1 MAKNHRWSALAAA
14 FLWVIFA
21 LAGSISKVA
30 GAAADLDDTARLISG
45 AHVGAPRAGGA
56 TEGPWRSYAQEVS
69 NYWREYDRRIGR
81 PLRQWACNELGR
93 AEGATVFY
101 PFSGPDLPWAYQ
113 LFPEA
118 DRYVLVA
125 MEKAEAPPLM
135 EDFSRE
141 EQEGYVAAFR
151 AAWKLYGALGFFRT
165 NDLIAETTA
174 RGTRLGATGPLLAF
188 AARLGF
194 EIESIEPIELDL
206 NTSDLVLRDPGATK
220 DDTWDSVRLTLR
232 KGGRKVRV
240 DYVRMDLSDASLGKV
255 PGARRWIE
263 RMASNPTVLKAASH
277 HPQEPAFSMF
287 SNSVVANAPI
297 VVQDETGIDYA
308 SMTPDYTVRL
318 YGKFTKPNNAFDP
331 GLQRPLAAAY
341 RTGAGVKPLPFR
353 LGYEKDSGSSLQVA
367 TRNASG
373 NAGDPARNCGPS

>member
-1 MAKNHRWSALAAA
+1 MAKSQRRGVLTAG
-14 FLWVIFA
+14 FVGVVFA
-21 LAGSISKVA
+21 LAGSISPVA
-30 GAAADLDDTARLISG
+30 GAVADLDGTARLIAG
-45 AHVGAPRAGGA
+45 AYAGAPRSGGA
-56 TEGPWRSYAQEVS
+56 AEGPWRSYAQEVS
-69 NYWREYDRRIGR
+69 TYWREYDRRIGR
-81 PLRQWACNELGR
+81 PLRQWACNELDR
-93 AEGATVFY
+93 AEGVTVFY

-135 EDFSRE
+135 EDFSLE

-165 NDLIAETTA
+165 NDLIAVTAA
-174 RGTRLGATGPLLAF
+174 RGTRLGTTGPLLAF

-206 NTSDLVLRDPGATK
+206 NRSDLILRDPGSTK

-232 KGGRKVRV
+232 KGSRRVLV
-240 DYVRMDLSDASLGKV
+240 DYVRMDLSDTSLGKV

-263 RMASNPTVLKAASH
+263 RMARNPTVLKAASH
-277 HPQEPAFSMF
+277 HPQEPAFSIVR
-287 SNSVVANAPI
+287 NSVVSNAPI
-297 VVQDETGIDYA
+297 IVQDETGIDYA
-308 SMTPDYTVRL
+308 SLAQGHAVRL
-318 YGKFTKPNNAFDP
+318 YGRFTKPNNAFDQ

-341 RTGAGVKPLPFR
+341 RTGAGVKPLAFR

-367 TRNASG
+367 TKSG
-373 NAGDPARNCGPS
+373 STGAPPRDCGPS